1 MSLASLVYNTEWY
14 LNLTIKRKQKTNVI
28 IYYSLFLKSWVMTW
42 GLHKNM
48 YVVNNMQVFLYA
60 FSVLT
65 LDVKYI

>member
-1 MSLASLVYNTEWY
+1 
-14 LNLTIKRKQKTNVI
+14 
-28 IYYSLFLKSWVMTW
+28 MTW